1 MNPDRAQTDNTIK
14 GRTIGSPTNLREAFA
29 RAETSKSLRL
39 ASWLIETVAPEISDF
54 DPSKLHIA
62 NQARDSAGR
71 LVKAL
76 ANRDLEQARSET
88 DNIRA
93 YIEDL
98 ELVPEV
104 EEKKINFDPTALTK
118 NKDRIVGIISDLMT
132 NRNISIKLVRDE
144 TIQYKQ
150 SSNYPDQLVLSITRQ
165 FDIQRAESMYSIS
178 FAEFF
183 ECPAFEEE
191 VYPDTA
197 FPLSENSPNVENR
210 YTAHMFKALLDLE
223 RIFIEFI
230 PYNDS
235 DIEAAGGRIDI
246 DECYKQILESGK
258 HPDNALVLP
267 TMDREHRSGARQFS
281 FNVNLPRNKHQLIGV
296 LINNFFEAATFSP
309 RVPVESPVPP
319 KS

>member
-1 MNPDRAQTDNTIK
+1 
-14 GRTIGSPTNLREAFA
+14 
-29 RAETSKSLRL
+29 
-39 ASWLIETVAPEISDF
+39 
-54 DPSKLHIA
+54 
-62 NQARDSAGR
+62 
-71 LVKAL
+71 
-76 ANRDLEQARSET
+76 
-88 DNIRA
+88 
-93 YIEDL
+93 
-98 ELVPEV
+98 
-104 EEKKINFDPTALTK
+104 
-118 NKDRIVGIISDLMT
+118 
-132 NRNISIKLVRDE
+132 
-144 TIQYKQ
+144 
-150 SSNYPDQLVLSITRQ
+150 
-165 FDIQRAESMYSIS
+165 
-178 FAEFF
+178 
-183 ECPAFEEE
+183 
-191 VYPDTA
+191 
-197 FPLSENSPNVENR
+197 
-210 YTAHMFKALLDLE
+210 MFKALLDLE